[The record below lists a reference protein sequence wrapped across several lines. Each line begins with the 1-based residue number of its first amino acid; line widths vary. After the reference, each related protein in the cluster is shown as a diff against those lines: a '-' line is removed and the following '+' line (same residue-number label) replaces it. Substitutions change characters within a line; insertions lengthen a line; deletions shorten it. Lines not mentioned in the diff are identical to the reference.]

1 VPTCVAVAVL
11 VGAIGAYT
19 PRAVVEAATDDA
31 IMVAVQ
37 KAKQLTI
44 LRSFYSDHVVTK
56 ATKAGAT
63 ASPDYATDG
72 KSIPVPTTF
81 LLDVAQAFSADGF
94 ELRLVSPYPWP
105 MRGTRQLDAFQT
117 EAWDYLSKYPGDKM
131 VRRETINGREVL
143 RVAVGDHMNAS
154 CVNCHNSQALSPKRD
169 WKVGDVRGL
178 IEVVQPMDTVLLS
191 ARGLSWKLIVGTTIG
206 GLILLGALI
215 AIGMRLIRPLRELT
229 GVIHRIAHGDVEGD
243 IPHSAR
249 QDELGTVARALI
261 DLQSQTNERARAEAQ
276 IAHMAHHDAL
286 TGLPNRVNFRE
297 EMVNALA
304 RAKRSRSSI
313 AILCLDL
320 DRFKGVNDT
329 LGHPVGDT
337 LLKVV
342 AERLRDCVRETDAIA
357 RLGGDEFAIVQTVS
371 DQPVSSTALA
381 QRLIE
386 SLSQPYEVDG
396 HWVMIGASV
405 GISIAPND
413 GDDPDQLLK
422 NADMALYRAKTDGRG
437 TYRFFE
443 PEMDA
448 RMQARRELEMDLR
461 KAIAQDELEVY
472 YQPLVNLEKNKVSG
486 FEALVRW
493 NHPTRGRISPGEF
506 IPLAEEI
513 GVINALGEWV
523 LNQACFDA
531 TKWPKHIKVAVNL
544 SPAQFRGGGLVFEVV
559 NALAASGLSPHRLE
573 LEVTE
578 TIMLMDTEATL
589 TILHQLRELGVR
601 ISMDDFGTGYS
612 SLSYLRKFPF
622 DKIKIDQSF
631 IRDLSDAEDTVA
643 IVRAVTGLGESFG
656 MTTTA
661 EGVETEEQLKRL
673 RAEGCTE
680 VQGYLFS
687 PPVPVKKLAGL
698 MRKLGRDLKAA

>member
-1 VPTCVAVAVL
+1 
-11 VGAIGAYT
+11 
-19 PRAVVEAATDDA
+19 
-31 IMVAVQ
+31 VQ
-37 KAKQLTI
+37 KAKQLQI
-44 LRSFYSDHVVTK
+44 RRSFYSDHVVPR

-63 ASPDYATDG
+63 ASPDYANDG

-94 ELRLVSPYPWP
+94 QLRLVSPYPWP
-105 MRGTRQLDAFQT
+105 MRGSRQLDDFQK
-117 EAWDYLSKYPGDKM
+117 EAWEYLSKHPTERM
-131 VRRETINGREVL
+131 VRRDNLNGREVL
-143 RVAVGDHMNAS
+143 RVAVGDYMNAS
-154 CVNCHNSQALSPKRD
+154 CINCHNSHPASPKTN

-178 IEVVQPMDTVLLS
+178 IEVVQPMETILVS
-191 ARGLSWKLIVGTTIG
+191 ARGLSWKLTVGTTLG
-206 GLILLGALI
+206 GLVLLGALI
-215 AIGMRLIRPLRELT
+215 AIGMRLIRPLRELA
-229 GVIHRIAHGDVEGD
+229 GVIHRIAQGRLEGI

-261 DLQSQTNERARAEAQ
+261 DLQSQTSERARAEAQ

-286 TGLPNRVNFRE
+286 TGLPNRVSFRKGME
-297 EMVNALA
+297 AALA
-304 RAKRSRSSI
+304 RMKRGQSH

-329 LGHPVGDT
+329 LGHPIGDA
-337 LLKVV
+337 LLQAV
-342 AERLRDCVRETDAIA
+342 AERLRECVRETDSIA
-357 RLGGDEFAIVQTVS
+357 RLGGDEFAVVQIGEN
-371 DQPVSSTALA
+371 QPVGSTTLARRIIEALSA
-381 QRLIE
+381 
-386 SLSQPYEVDG
+386 PYEIEG
-396 HWVMIGASV
+396 HQVVIGASV
-405 GISIAPND
+405 GISVAPND

-422 NADMALYRAKTDGRG
+422 NADMALYRAKGDGRG

-443 PEMDA
+443 PDMDA

-461 KAIAQDELEVY
+461 KAIANGELEVH
-472 YQPLVNLEKNKVSG
+472 YQPLVNIEKNKVSG

-493 NHPTRGRISPGEF
+493 KHPTRGMVSPAEF

-513 GVINALGEWV
+513 GVINPLGEWV
-523 LNQACFDA
+523 LNQACADA
-531 TKWPKHIKVAVNL
+531 MKWPKTIKVAVNL
-544 SPAQFRGGGLVFEVV
+544 SPVQFRSNTLVFEVV
-559 NALAASGLSPHRLE
+559 NALASSGLSPYRLE

-578 TIMLMDTEATL
+578 TIMLQDTEGTL
-589 TILHQLRELGVR
+589 TTLHQLRELGVR

-687 PPVPVKKLAGL
+687 PPVPV
-698 MRKLGRDLKAA
+698 RKLNALIKKIGRDLKAA

>member
-1 VPTCVAVAVL
+1 
-11 VGAIGAYT
+11 
-19 PRAVVEAATDDA
+19 
-31 IMVAVQ
+31 MVAVQ

-63 ASPDYATDG
+63 ASPDYANDG

-81 LLDVAQAFSADGF
+81 LLDVAQAFSAEGF
-94 ELRLVSPYPWP
+94 QLRLVSPYPWP
-105 MRGTRQLDAFQT
+105 MRGTRQLDDFQKD
-117 EAWDYLSKYPGDKM
+117 AWEYVSKNPDNKL
-131 VRRETINGREVL
+131 VRRENMNGREVL
-143 RVAVGDHMNAS
+143 RVAVGDSMNAS
-154 CVNCHNSQALSPKRD
+154 CVSCHNSNPASPKTD

-178 IEVVQPMDTVLLS
+178 IEVIQPMDTILLS
-191 ARGLSWKLIVGTTIG
+191 ARGLSWKLIVGTTLG

-215 AIGMRLIRPLRELT
+215 AIGMHLIRPLRELT
-229 GVIHRIAHGDVEGD
+229 GVIQRIAQGRLEGD
-243 IPHSAR
+243 IPHSTR

-261 DLQSQTNERARAEAQ
+261 DLQSQTSERARAEAQ

-297 EMVNALA
+297 EMAKALA
-304 RAKRSRSSI
+304 RTRQGQSL

-337 LLKVV
+337 LLQLV
-342 AERLRDCVRETDAIA
+342 AERLRECVRETDSIA
-357 RLGGDEFAIVQTVS
+357 RLGGDEFAIVQVGC
-371 DQPVSSTALA
+371 DQPIGSTALA
-381 QRLIE
+381 QRLIT
-386 SLSQPYEVDG
+386 SLSEPYEVDG

-405 GISIAPND
+405 GISVAPND

-461 KAIAQDELEVY
+461 KAVAQDELEVY
-472 YQPLVNLEKNKVSG
+472 YQPLINLKKNKISG

-493 NHPTRGRISPGEF
+493 NHPTRGKISPAEF

-513 GVINALGEWV
+513 GVINPLGEWV

-531 TKWPKHIKVAVNL
+531 MKWPKGIKVAVNL
-544 SPAQFRGGGLVFEVV
+544 SSAQFRSGTLVFEVV
-559 NALAASGLSPHRLE
+559 SALAASGLSPHRLE

-589 TILHQLRELGVR
+589 TTLHQLRELGVR

-631 IRDLSDAEDTVA
+631 IRDLSEGDDTVA
-643 IVRAVTGLGESFG
+643 IVRAVTSLGESFG
-656 MTTTA
+656 MSTTA
-661 EGVETEEQLKRL
+661 EGVETEEQLHRL

-687 PPVPVKKLAGL
+687 APVPAKKLAGL
-698 MRKLGRDLKAA
+698 MRKIGRDLKAA